1 MRPEKTRSKLFTR
14 RAAFLLGGK
23 ALLMAGLG
31 SRLYY
36 LQVMESERYQVMAE
50 ENRINWRLLAPPRG
64 FIADRNGDY
73 VAINVQNYR
82 VLLVPEQAKAA
93 GSLEDVL
100 DRLSLL
106 IDFDEHDR
114 KRVIREAA
122 RKRAFVPIT
131 VRENLSWSEVSRL
144 GVNAPDLPG
153 ININVGETRHYPF
166 GSNMAHVLG
175 YVAAVSEKELTGDPL
190 LELPGFKIGKN
201 GIERE
206 YDLALRGSGG
216 SSQVEVNALGRVIRE
231 LKRQEGTRGQ
241 EVRLTLDMS
250 LQDFIAE
257 RLKQERAASTVV
269 MDVHSGEVLAL
280 VSTPSY
286 DPNAFSEG
294 IGAEEWHS
302 LVTNPHGPLT
312 NKAIAGQYSPGST
325 FKIAVALAAL
335 ESGIAPDHRVFC
347 PGHMRLGDRKFH
359 CWKKHGHGHMELVDA
374 LRESCD
380 VWFYDVARRI
390 GVDRIAEVAR
400 KLGLGEQTDIDL
412 DGERGGL
419 IPTKKWKREKRGQPW
434 HLGETLIVGIGQGYV
449 LSTPL
454 QLALMTARLVNGGKA
469 VKPHLSMAKYEGS
482 NAVPF
487 RPEDI
492 ADIGIDPAHV
502 KIVMQGMDQVV
513 NHPRGT
519 ARRSALRMDDVAMG
533 GKTGTSQ
540 VRRISQ
546 AERDTGIRKGE
557 DIAWRLRDHA
567 LFVGYAP
574 ADNPRFAVSVVVEH
588 GGGGSK
594 AAAPIARDV
603 LEETMRLAPG
613 WEIPQA
619 EMRFPDEKS
628 NGADETGSSGG
639 TG

>member
-36 LQVMESERYQVMAE
+36 LQVLESERYQVMAE

-93 GSLEDVL
+93 ATMDDVL
-100 DRLSLL
+100 HRLERL
-106 IDFDEHDR
+106 IEFSEHDR
-114 KRVIREAA
+114 KRVLREAA

-131 VRENLSWSEVSRL
+131 VRENLSWGEVSRL

-153 ININVGETRHYPF
+153 INIDVGETRHYPY
-166 GSNMAHVLG
+166 GANMAHVLG
-175 YVAAVSEKELTGDPL
+175 YVAAVSQKELTGDPL

-231 LKRQEGTRGQ
+231 LDRQEGQRGK
-241 EVRLTLDMS
+241 EVRLTLDMR
-250 LQDFIAE
+250 LQDFVGE
-257 RLKQERAASTVV
+257 RLKDERAASAVV
-269 MDVHSGEVLAL
+269 MDVHTGEVLAL

-335 ESGIAPDHRVFC
+335 EHGIPADHRVFC
-347 PGHMRLGDRKFH
+347 PGHVQLGDRKFH
-359 CWKKHGHGHMELVDA
+359 CWKKYGHGHMELVDA

-380 VWFYDVARRI
+380 VWFYDIARRI
-390 GVDRIAEVAR
+390 GVDRIAETAK
-400 KLGLGEQTDIDL
+400 KLGMGLPTGIDL
-412 DGERGGL
+412 SGERSGL

-434 HLGETLIVGIGQGYV
+434 HLGESLIVGIGQGYV

-454 QLALMTARLVNGGKA
+454 QLALMTSRLVNGGKA
-469 VKPHLSMAKYEGS
+469 VTPRLTLEQIEGADVKP
-482 NAVPF
+482 
-487 RPEDI
+487 PE
-492 ADIGIDPAHV
+492 APQFETLGFQPEHV
-502 KIVMQGMDQVV
+502 ATVMEGMDQVV

-519 ARRSALRMDDVAMG
+519 ARRSALVTEGIAMG

-546 AERDTGIRKGE
+546 AERDAGIRKGE

-574 ADNPRFAVSVVVEH
+574 VDNPRFAVSVVVEH

-603 LEETMRLAPG
+603 LDETLRLTPRWEPSDIIPEAAVNTDEETG
-613 WEIPQA
+613 
-619 EMRFPDEKS
+619 
-628 NGADETGSSGG
+628 
-639 TG
+639 